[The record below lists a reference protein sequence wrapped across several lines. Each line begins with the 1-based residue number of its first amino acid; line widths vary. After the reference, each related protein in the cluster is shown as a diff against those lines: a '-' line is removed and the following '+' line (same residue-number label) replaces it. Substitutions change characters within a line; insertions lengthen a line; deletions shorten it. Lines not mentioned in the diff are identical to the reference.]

1 MWEEWFPDNNV
12 KNRGISGDVV
22 QGVLHR
28 IDGISSLSPKQAF
41 LMIGINDIF
50 QEHSIE
56 HIKDLYLSLCQK
68 MSKEMPN
75 TQIYLQSILP
85 TNSVEKNVQIQDINE
100 EICRLA
106 GEFGFEYIDLYSR
119 FIDSEGVLKED
130 YSLDGVHLS
139 GEAYLAWVDELT
151 NYIEN

>member
-1 MWEEWFPDNNV
+1 M
-12 KNRGISGDVV
+12 
-22 QGVLHR
+22 
-28 IDGISSLSPKQAF
+28 SPKQVF

-56 HIKDLYLSLCQK
+56 HIKDIYLQLCQK

-85 TNSVEKNVQIQDINE
+85 TNSVEKNVQIQDVNG

-106 GEFGFEYIDLYSR
+106 GEFGFEYIDLYSL
-119 FIDSEGVLKED
+119 FIDSEGLLKEG

-139 GEAYLAWVDELT
+139 GGHIWLGWM
-151 NYIEN
+151 N